1 MSARCS
7 IPSCRRRT
15 GLKQADGFPPKRR
28 FAVYRN
34 NVCVGLVDAL
44 AERFPICLQLVG
56 DEFFRAMAQCYVRE
70 RLPRTPMLFEYG
82 DAFAAFV
89 SEFEPARELPYL
101 PDVARL
107 EYAVG
112 AAYHAADAAP
122 LPLDFLR
129 ALSHERL
136 DSATAV
142 LHPSTHVVASAYP
155 IVSIWR
161 RHMSDDEMTPVELE
175 HGEEALV
182 VRPEL
187 AISVVA
193 SSLRRIGFRGRAQE
207 RKNLRRG
214 HECGDR
220 RRGGFRTD
228 RLLARAFLD
237 WSLRGRQRRA
247 LNLKNA
253 FWRGRGDH

>member
-1 MSARCS
+1 MTTSADVDQSAFFRALLDPELPPPNGVEAS
-7 IPSCRRRT
+7 H
-15 GLKQADGFPPKRR
+15 GFAPERR
-28 FAVYRN
+28 FAIYRN

-82 DAFAAFV
+82 DAFATFV
-89 SEFEPARELPYL
+89 SDFEPARELPYL

-122 LPLDFLR
+122 LPLELIR
-129 ALSHERL
+129 ALPLDRL
-136 DSATAV
+136 ESATAV
-142 LHPSTHVVASAYP
+142 LHPSMHVVASAYP

-175 HGEEALV
+175 HSEEALV

-187 AISVVA
+187 AINVSMLPCGGSAFVDALRNGRTFGEAMNTATAVAADFKLTDCLRELLLTGAFVALSV
-193 SSLRRIGFRGRAQE
+193 AQ
-207 RKNLRRG
+207 
-214 HECGDR
+214 
-220 RRGGFRTD
+220 
-228 RLLARAFLD
+228 
-237 WSLRGRQRRA
+237 
-247 LNLKNA
+247 
-253 FWRGRGDH
+253 

>member
-1 MSARCS
+1 M
-7 IPSCRRRT
+7 T
-15 GLKQADGFPPKRR
+15 TTADFDQGAFVRALLDPEVPPPYELETPGGFPPERR

-82 DAFAAFV
+82 DEFATFV
-89 SEFEPARELPYL
+89 SNFEPARDLPYL
-101 PDVARL
+101 PDIARL

-112 AAYHAADAAP
+112 QAYHAANAAP
-122 LPLDFLR
+122 LSLDFLR
-129 ALSHERL
+129 ALPHDRL
-136 DSATAV
+136 DSATVV
-142 LHPSTHVVASAYP
+142 LHPSTQFVASAYP

-182 VRPEL
+182 VRPAL
-187 AISVVA
+187 AINVSTLPSGGSAFVDALRNGRTFGEAMNAGTAVATDFELTACLRELFVAQAFVV
-193 SSLRRIGFRGRAQE
+193 I
-207 RKNLRRG
+207 NVT
-214 HECGDR
+214 H
-220 RRGGFRTD
+220 
-228 RLLARAFLD
+228 
-237 WSLRGRQRRA
+237 
-247 LNLKNA
+247 
-253 FWRGRGDH
+253 

>member
-1 MSARCS
+1 MTISADFDQGAFVRALLD
-7 IPSCRRRT
+7 PELPPPNELET
-15 GLKQADGFPPKRR
+15 PGGFRPERR

-82 DAFAAFV
+82 DAFATFV
-89 SEFEPARELPYL
+89 SNFKPARELPYL

-122 LPLDFLR
+122 LPLELIR
-129 ALSHERL
+129 ALPLDRL
-136 DSATAV
+136 ESATAV
-142 LHPSTHVVASAYP
+142 LHPSTQVVASAYP

-161 RHMSDDEMTPVELE
+161 RHMSDEKMKPLELDR
-175 HGEEALV
+175 GEEALV

-187 AISVVA
+187 AISVSPLPSGGSDFVDALRSGGTFGEAVNAATAVA
-193 SSLRRIGFRGRAQE
+193 MDFKLTDCLRE
-207 RKNLRRG
+207 
-214 HECGDR
+214 
-220 RRGGFRTD
+220 
-228 RLLARAFLD
+228 LLLTGVFVAVSVA
-237 WSLRGRQRRA
+237 
-247 LNLKNA
+247 
-253 FWRGRGDH
+253 H

>member
-1 MSARCS
+1 MTTSADVDQGAFVRALLDPELPPPNGIEAS
-7 IPSCRRRT
+7 H
-15 GLKQADGFPPKRR
+15 GFAPKRR

-44 AERFPICLQLVG
+44 SERFPICLQLVG

-82 DAFAAFV
+82 DAFPAFV

-112 AAYHAADAAP
+112 QAYHAADAAP

-136 DSATAV
+136 DNATAV

-161 RHMSDDEMTPVELE
+161 RHMSDDEMTPVELD

-187 AISVVA
+187 AISVSPLPSGGSAFVDALRNGRTFGEAMNAATGVA
-193 SSLRRIGFRGRAQE
+193 AEFKLIDCLRELFLTG
-207 RKNLRRG
+207 
-214 HECGDR
+214 
-220 RRGGFRTD
+220 
-228 RLLARAFLD
+228 AFVAV
-237 WSLRGRQRRA
+237 SVA
-247 LNLKNA
+247 
-253 FWRGRGDH
+253 H

>member
-1 MSARCS
+1 MTTSADFDQSAFVRALLDPELPPPNEVEAS
-7 IPSCRRRT
+7 H
-15 GLKQADGFPPKRR
+15 GFAPKRR

-70 RLPRTPMLFEYG
+70 RLPRTPMRFEYG
-82 DAFAAFV
+82 DAFPAFV

-112 AAYHAADAAP
+112 QAYHAADAAP

-136 DSATAV
+136 DNATAV

-161 RHMSDDEMTPVELE
+161 RHMSDDEMTPVVLD

-187 AISVVA
+187 AISVSPLPSGGSAFVDALRNGRTFGEAMNAATGVA
-193 SSLRRIGFRGRAQE
+193 AEFKLIDCLRELFLTG
-207 RKNLRRG
+207 
-214 HECGDR
+214 
-220 RRGGFRTD
+220 
-228 RLLARAFLD
+228 AFVAV
-237 WSLRGRQRRA
+237 SVA
-247 LNLKNA
+247 
-253 FWRGRGDH
+253 H

>member
-1 MSARCS
+1 MTTSAELGQNAFLRALLD
-7 IPSCRRRT
+7 PELPPPN
-15 GLKQADGFPPKRR
+15 GLEASHGFPPERR
-28 FAVYRN
+28 FAIYRN

-82 DAFAAFV
+82 DAFATFV
-89 SEFEPARELPYL
+89 SDFAPAHELPYL

-112 AAYHAADAAP
+112 QAYHAADAAP
-122 LPLDFLR
+122 LSLDFLR
-129 ALSHERL
+129 ALPHERL
-136 DSATAV
+136 DSATAI

-161 RHMSDDEMTPVELE
+161 RHMSDDEIPPVELDQS
-175 HGEEALV
+175 EEALV

-187 AISVVA
+187 AISVSTLPAGGSAFVDALRSGGTFGEAVNAATALAADFKLTECLRELFLTGAFVA
-193 SSLRRIGFRGRAQE
+193 LSVA
-207 RKNLRRG
+207 
-214 HECGDR
+214 H
-220 RRGGFRTD
+220 
-228 RLLARAFLD
+228 
-237 WSLRGRQRRA
+237 
-247 LNLKNA
+247 
-253 FWRGRGDH
+253 

>member
-1 MSARCS
+1 MTTSADVDQSAFVRALLDPELPPPNEVEAS
-7 IPSCRRRT
+7 H
-15 GLKQADGFPPKRR
+15 GFAPKRR

-89 SEFEPARELPYL
+89 SEFEPARELPYF

-129 ALSHERL
+129 ALLHERL
-136 DSATAV
+136 DNATAV

-161 RHMSDDEMTPVELE
+161 RHMSDDEMTPVVLD

-187 AISVVA
+187 AIKVAALPAGGSAFVDALRNGRTFGEAMNAATGVAAEFELTDCLRVLFLTEAFVAVSVA
-193 SSLRRIGFRGRAQE
+193 
-207 RKNLRRG
+207 
-214 HECGDR
+214 H
-220 RRGGFRTD
+220 
-228 RLLARAFLD
+228 
-237 WSLRGRQRRA
+237 
-247 LNLKNA
+247 
-253 FWRGRGDH
+253 

>member
-1 MSARCS
+1 MTTSADVDQSAFVRALLDPELPPPNGVEAS
-7 IPSCRRRT
+7 H
-15 GLKQADGFPPKRR
+15 GFAPERR
-28 FAVYRN
+28 FAIYRN

-82 DAFAAFV
+82 DAFATFV
-89 SEFEPARELPYL
+89 SDFEPARALPYL

-112 AAYHAADAAP
+112 QAYHAADAAP
-122 LPLDFLR
+122 LPLELIR
-129 ALSHERL
+129 ALPLDRL
-136 DSATAV
+136 ESATAV

-175 HGEEALV
+175 HSEEALV
-182 VRPEL
+182 TRPEL
-187 AISVVA
+187 AINVSTLPCGGSAFVDVLRNGRTFGEAMNAATAVAADFKLTDCLRELILTGAFVALSV
-193 SSLRRIGFRGRAQE
+193 AQ
-207 RKNLRRG
+207 
-214 HECGDR
+214 
-220 RRGGFRTD
+220 
-228 RLLARAFLD
+228 
-237 WSLRGRQRRA
+237 
-247 LNLKNA
+247 
-253 FWRGRGDH
+253 

>member
-1 MSARCS
+1 MTTSADVDQNAFVRALLD
-7 IPSCRRRT
+7 PELPPPN
-15 GLKQADGFPPKRR
+15 GLEASHGFPPERR
-28 FAVYRN
+28 FAIYRN

-70 RLPRTPMLFEYG
+70 HLPRTPMLFEYG
-82 DAFAAFV
+82 DAFATFV
-89 SEFEPARELPYL
+89 SDFAPARELPYL

-112 AAYHAADAAP
+112 QAYHAADAAP
-122 LPLDFLR
+122 LSLDSLR
-129 ALSHERL
+129 ALPLDRL
-136 DSATAV
+136 ESATAV

-161 RHMSDDEMTPVELE
+161 RHMSDEEMTPVELD

-187 AISVVA
+187 AIKVTALPAGGSAFVDALRSGGTFGEAVNAATAVAADFKLTDCLRELLLTGAFVALSVA
-193 SSLRRIGFRGRAQE
+193 
-207 RKNLRRG
+207 
-214 HECGDR
+214 H
-220 RRGGFRTD
+220 
-228 RLLARAFLD
+228 
-237 WSLRGRQRRA
+237 
-247 LNLKNA
+247 
-253 FWRGRGDH
+253 

>member
-1 MSARCS
+1 MTTSADFDQSAFVRALLD
-7 IPSCRRRT
+7 PE
-15 GLKQADGFPPKRR
+15 LPPPDGIEASHGFAPKRR

-56 DEFFRAMAQCYVRE
+56 DEFFRAMAQCYVCE

-161 RHMSDDEMTPVELE
+161 RHMSNDEMTPVVLD

-187 AISVVA
+187 AIKVAALPAGGSAFVDALRNGRTFGEAMNAAAAVAADFELTDCLRVLFLTGAFVAVSVA
-193 SSLRRIGFRGRAQE
+193 
-207 RKNLRRG
+207 
-214 HECGDR
+214 H
-220 RRGGFRTD
+220 
-228 RLLARAFLD
+228 
-237 WSLRGRQRRA
+237 
-247 LNLKNA
+247 
-253 FWRGRGDH
+253 

>member
-1 MSARCS
+1 MTTSADFDQNAFVRALLDPELPPPKGVEAS
-7 IPSCRRRT
+7 H
-15 GLKQADGFPPKRR
+15 GFPPKRR

-44 AERFPICLQLVG
+44 AERFPICVRLVG
-56 DEFFRAMAQCYVRE
+56 DEFFRAMAQCYTRE

-82 DAFAAFV
+82 DEFATFV
-89 SEFEPARELPYL
+89 SKFEPARDLPYL

-112 AAYHAADAAP
+112 QAYHAADAAP
-122 LPLDFLR
+122 LPLDFLH
-129 ALSHERL
+129 ALPHERL

-142 LHPSTHVVASAYP
+142 LHPSTQVVASAYP
-155 IVSIWR
+155 IVSIWG

-187 AISVVA
+187 TISVSTLPSGGSAFVDALRSGGTFGEAVNAATGVA
-193 SSLRRIGFRGRAQE
+193 ADFKLTDCLRE
-207 RKNLRRG
+207 
-214 HECGDR
+214 
-220 RRGGFRTD
+220 
-228 RLLARAFLD
+228 LLLTGAFVAV
-237 WSLRGRQRRA
+237 SVA
-247 LNLKNA
+247 
-253 FWRGRGDH
+253 H

>member
-1 MSARCS
+1 MTTSADFDQKAFVRALLDPELPPPKGVEAS
-7 IPSCRRRT
+7 H
-15 GLKQADGFPPKRR
+15 GFPPERR

-56 DEFFRAMAQCYVRE
+56 DEFFRAMAQCYMRE

-82 DAFAAFV
+82 DAFATFV

-122 LPLDFLR
+122 LSLDFLR
-129 ALSHERL
+129 ALPYERL

-142 LHPSTHVVASAYP
+142 LHPSTQVVASEHP

-161 RHMSDDEMTPVELE
+161 RHMSDEKMKPLELDRS
-175 HGEEALV
+175 EEALV

-187 AISVVA
+187 AISVSMLPPGGSAFVDALRNGRTFGEAMNAATAVVA
-193 SSLRRIGFRGRAQE
+193 DFKLTDCLRE
-207 RKNLRRG
+207 
-214 HECGDR
+214 
-220 RRGGFRTD
+220 
-228 RLLARAFLD
+228 LLLTGAFVAV
-237 WSLRGRQRRA
+237 SVA
-247 LNLKNA
+247 
-253 FWRGRGDH
+253 H

>member
-1 MSARCS
+1 MTTSADFDQDAFVRALLDPELPPPKGVEAS
-7 IPSCRRRT
+7 H
-15 GLKQADGFPPKRR
+15 GFPPKRR

-82 DAFAAFV
+82 DAFATFV
-89 SEFEPARELPYL
+89 SEFGPARELPYL

-112 AAYHAADAAP
+112 QAYHAADAAP
-122 LPLDFLR
+122 LPLDLIR
-129 ALSHERL
+129 ALPLDRL
-136 DSATAV
+136 ESATAA
-142 LHPSTHVVASAYP
+142 LHPSTQVVASAYP

-161 RHMSDDEMTPVELE
+161 RHMSDDEMTPVELD

-182 VRPEL
+182 IRPDL
-187 AISVVA
+187 AISVSTLPSGGSAFVDALRHGRTFGDAVNAATSVA
-193 SSLRRIGFRGRAQE
+193 ADFKLTDCLRELFLTG
-207 RKNLRRG
+207 
-214 HECGDR
+214 
-220 RRGGFRTD
+220 
-228 RLLARAFLD
+228 AFVAV
-237 WSLRGRQRRA
+237 SVA
-247 LNLKNA
+247 
-253 FWRGRGDH
+253 H

>member
-1 MSARCS
+1 MTTSADFDQGAFV
-7 IPSCRRRT
+7 RT
-15 GLKQADGFPPKRR
+15 LLDPELPPPNELETPGGFPPERR
-28 FAVYRN
+28 LAVYRN

-82 DAFAAFV
+82 DEFATFV
-89 SEFEPARELPYL
+89 SDFAPARELPYL

-112 AAYHAADAAP
+112 QAYHAADAAP
-122 LPLDFLR
+122 LSLDLIRAVPLD
-129 ALSHERL
+129 RL
-136 DSATAV
+136 ESATAA
-142 LHPSTHVVASAYP
+142 LHPSTQVVASAYP

-161 RHMSDDEMTPVELE
+161 RHMSDDEMTPVELD

-187 AISVVA
+187 AIKVAALPAGGSAFVDALRSGGTFGEAVNAATAVAADFKLTDCLRELLLTGAFVALSVA
-193 SSLRRIGFRGRAQE
+193 
-207 RKNLRRG
+207 
-214 HECGDR
+214 H
-220 RRGGFRTD
+220 
-228 RLLARAFLD
+228 
-237 WSLRGRQRRA
+237 
-247 LNLKNA
+247 
-253 FWRGRGDH
+253 

>member
-1 MSARCS
+1 MTTSADVDQSAFVRALLDPELPPPNGIEAS
-7 IPSCRRRT
+7 H
-15 GLKQADGFPPKRR
+15 GFAPKRR

-34 NVCVGLVDAL
+34 SVCVGLVDAL

-112 AAYHAADAAP
+112 QAYHAADAAP

-136 DSATAV
+136 DRATAV

-161 RHMSDDEMTPVELE
+161 RHMSDDEMTPVVLE

-187 AISVVA
+187 AIKVAALPAGGSAFVDALRNGRTFGEAMNAATAVAAEFKLIDCLRELFLTGAFVAVSVA
-193 SSLRRIGFRGRAQE
+193 
-207 RKNLRRG
+207 
-214 HECGDR
+214 H
-220 RRGGFRTD
+220 
-228 RLLARAFLD
+228 
-237 WSLRGRQRRA
+237 
-247 LNLKNA
+247 
-253 FWRGRGDH
+253 

>member
-1 MSARCS
+1 MTTSADFDQSAFVRALLDPELPPPNGVEAS
-7 IPSCRRRT
+7 H
-15 GLKQADGFPPKRR
+15 GFAPERR
-28 FAVYRN
+28 FAIYRN

-82 DAFAAFV
+82 DEFATFV
-89 SEFEPARELPYL
+89 SDFAPARELAYL
-101 PDVARL
+101 ADVARL

-112 AAYHAADAAP
+112 QAYHAADAAP
-122 LPLDFLR
+122 LSLDFLR

-161 RHMSDDEMTPVELE
+161 RHMSDDKMTPVELDQ
-175 HGEEALV
+175 GEEALV

-187 AISVVA
+187 AIKVAALPAGGSAFIDALTSGGTFVEAVNAATAVAADFKLTDCLRELLLTGAFVALSVA
-193 SSLRRIGFRGRAQE
+193 
-207 RKNLRRG
+207 
-214 HECGDR
+214 H
-220 RRGGFRTD
+220 
-228 RLLARAFLD
+228 
-237 WSLRGRQRRA
+237 
-247 LNLKNA
+247 
-253 FWRGRGDH
+253 

>member
-1 MSARCS
+1 MTISADFDQGAFVRALLD
-7 IPSCRRRT
+7 PELPPPNELET
-15 GLKQADGFPPKRR
+15 PGGFPPERR

-44 AERFPICLQLVG
+44 SERFPICLQLVG

-112 AAYHAADAAP
+112 QAYNAADAAP

-136 DSATAV
+136 DNATAV

-161 RHMSDDEMTPVELE
+161 RHMSDDEMTPVELD

-187 AISVVA
+187 AISVSPLPSGGSAFVDALRNARTFGEAMNAATAVA
-193 SSLRRIGFRGRAQE
+193 ADFDLTDCLRELFLTG
-207 RKNLRRG
+207 
-214 HECGDR
+214 
-220 RRGGFRTD
+220 
-228 RLLARAFLD
+228 AFVAV
-237 WSLRGRQRRA
+237 SVA
-247 LNLKNA
+247 
-253 FWRGRGDH
+253 H

>member
-1 MSARCS
+1 MTTSADFDQGAFVRALLE
-7 IPSCRRRT
+7 PEQPPPKGVET
-15 GLKQADGFPPKRR
+15 PGGFPPERR

-34 NVCVGLVDAL
+34 NMCVGLVDAL

-56 DEFFRAMAQCYVRE
+56 DEFFRAMAQCYARE

-82 DAFAAFV
+82 DAFATFV

-122 LPLDFLR
+122 LSLDFLR
-129 ALSHERL
+129 ALPLDRL
-136 DSATAV
+136 ESATAA
-142 LHPSTHVVASAYP
+142 LHPSTHVIASKHP

-161 RHMSDDEMTPVELE
+161 RHMSDEKMKPLELDR
-175 HGEEALV
+175 GEEALV

-187 AISVVA
+187 AISVSTLPAGGSAFVDA
-193 SSLRRIGFRGRAQE
+193 
-207 RKNLRRG
+207 LRRG
-214 HECGDR
+214 GTFGEAVNAATGVAAD
-220 RRGGFRTD
+220 FKLTD
-228 RLLARAFLD
+228 CLRELLLTGAFVAV
-237 WSLRGRQRRA
+237 SVA
-247 LNLKNA
+247 
-253 FWRGRGDH
+253 H